1 LAAFWKTVL
10 LMAYMAGANHV
21 VSRLPVNS
29 LRSFLYRTVYRVK
42 LGKDSVIH
50 MGAFLEKPRRIVIG
64 DHTLVNPRC
73 ILDGREGLTIGSNV
87 DIAMEVAIFT
97 LGHDIRDPDYKVKG
111 GPVTIGDRACV
122 FSRATILPG
131 VTVGEGAVV
140 AAGSVVARDVP
151 PYTVVAGNPARKIG
165 DRPRDQRY
173 TLRVCRYFH

>member
-1 LAAFWKTVL
+1 
-10 LMAYMAGANHV
+10 MAYMAGANHV

-29 LRSFLYRTVYRVK
+29 LRSLLYRAVYRVK
-42 LGKDSVIH
+42 LGKGSVIH

-64 DHTLVNPRC
+64 DYTLVNPRC

-111 GPVTIGDRACV
+111 GPVTIGDRVCV

-140 AAGSVVARDVP
+140 AAGSVVTRDVP
-151 PYTVVAGNPARKIG
+151 PYTVVAGNPAQKIG
-165 DRPRDQRY
+165 ERPRDQRY